1 MDADERE
8 VSPEQAF
15 SLLGNDTRIGIIQA
29 LWKADEP
36 LSFSDLHDRVE
47 IRDSG
52 QFNYHLNKLV
62 GLFVRQVDGKYE
74 LTFAGS
80 QVIGAILSGTYT
92 QRAETERFELDANCP
107 DCGTE
112 LTATYEEERVTIRCE
127 TCDEDR
133 STFGLPPGAFEG
145 RDESELQRT
154 FERWLLN
161 VFSLM
166 ADGVCLRCSG
176 KTIGSLITESEY
188 FYSDQEVGIE
198 FVCERCGDRASG
210 NLGTYLLRHPAV
222 VAFHYDHGID
232 LTKATVWELEW
243 LSGDNERLVSEDPL
257 VAECIVT
264 LDGDELTLTVDEELA
279 VHVGE

>member
-1 MDADERE
+1 M
-8 VSPEQAF
+8 SPEQAF

-36 LSFSDLHDRVE
+36 LSFSDLHDRVD

-62 GLFVRQVDGKYE
+62 GLFVRQADGKYE
-74 LTFAGS
+74 LTYAGS

-92 QRAETERFELDANCP
+92 QRAEAERFELDTFCP

-112 LTATYEEERVTIRCE
+112 LTATYEEETVTVRCE
-127 TCDEDR
+127 TCDENR
-133 STFGLPPGAFEG
+133 STFRLPPGAFEG
-145 RDESELQRT
+145 RTEDELPKT

-166 ADGVCLRCSG
+166 ADGICLRCSG
-176 KTIGSLITESEY
+176 KTVGSLVTDTEY
-188 FYSDQEVGIE
+188 FFSDQEAGIE
-198 FVCERCGDRASG
+198 FICQRCGDHAAG
-210 NLGTYLLRHPAV
+210 NIETYLLRHPAV
-222 VAFHYDHGID
+222 IAFHYDHGID
-232 LTKATVWELEW
+232 LTTASVWELEW
-243 LSGDNERLVSEDPL
+243 LHAESATIVSEDPL
-257 VAECIVT
+257 VVSSSIT

-279 VHVGE
+279 VQVE

>member
-29 LWKADEP
+29 LWKADES

-176 KTIGSLITESEY
+176 KTVGSLITESEY

-243 LSGDNERLVSEDPL
+243 LSGDNERLVSEAPL
-257 VAECIVT
+257 VAECVVT
-264 LDGDELTLTVDEELA
+264 LDDDELTLTVDEELA
-279 VHVGE
+279 VHVEE